1 MTLTVAIAFAP
12 APLPAGKTFQDVQ
25 VVFTDAA
32 GTVLINAIDGITTM
46 STAFDTSKSAA
57 GSATVVANALATD
70 GSVLA
75 STSGTIVIPGAP
87 ATFPA
92 PQSMTL
98 TFA

>member
-12 APLPAGKTFQDVQ
+12 APLPTGKTFQDVQ
-25 VVFTDAA
+25 VIFTDAA
-32 GTVLINAIDGITTM
+32 GLAMTNAIDGVTTM
-46 STAFDTSKSAA
+46 STSFDTSKSAA
-57 GSATVVANALATD
+57 GTATVVANAMATD
-70 GSVLA
+70 GTVLA
-75 STSGTIVIPGAP
+75 STSGTITIPGTP